1 MTRLPDW
8 PHFTVADLVRH
19 SPDGRGETATRA
31 RLKRAIA
38 DGLVVVAGEVHALR
52 GRNAVVYRL
61 AHGIT
66 VDMVGDLIRAEDT
79 R

>member
-1 MTRLPDW
+1 MTRMPDW
-8 PHFTVADLVRH
+8 PYFTVADLVRH

-38 DGLVVVAGEVHALR
+38 DGLVVMHQ
-52 GRNAVVYRL
+52 RNLGPRADVYRL
-61 AHGIT
+61 AHG
-66 VDMVGDLIRAEDT
+66 VSADMVGDLIRAEDT